1 MTARSR
7 KSPATIDV
15 IERAPA
21 WRRALPR
28 APAICRAAAIAALA
42 RGAGRLAGAEVAIVL
57 ADDALVAQLNR
68 TYRGIAKPT
77 NVLSFATG
85 EPLRRAAP
93 LRLLG
98 DVVLAYGTI
107 AREAREQRKTLA
119 DHVAHLVVH
128 GVLHLL
134 GFDHERDREAR
145 RMEALEVAALAS
157 LGIADPY
164 RAHGS
169 AHG

>member
-1 MTARSR
+1 MPARSR
-7 KSPATIDV
+7 KAPATIAV
-15 IERAPA
+15 VERTPA
-21 WRRALPR
+21 WRRALPQ
-28 APAICRAAAIAALA
+28 APAICRAAAAAALA
-42 RGAGRLAGAEVAIVL
+42 RGPGKLMGAEVSVVL
-57 ADDALVAQLNR
+57 ADDALVARLNR

-77 NVLSFATG
+77 NVLSFAAAA
-85 EPLRRAAP
+85 PARPAAP

-107 AREAREQRKTLA
+107 AREARAQDKTLA
-119 DHVAHLVVH
+119 DHLAHLVVH

-145 RMEALEVAALAS
+145 RMEALEVAVLAG

-164 RAHGS
+164 RVRESTHG
-169 AHG
+169 